1 MNNDYSEEQI
11 TQFYLQAEDLLYFK
25 KKSIDETIAALVDSG
40 IDEEGAITIINNL
53 EREFTVE
60 RKKRAEKDILY
71 GALWCVGGLVATA
84 AEIGYIFWGA
94 ILFGGIQ
101 FVRGL
106 RNS

>member
-25 KKSIDETIAALVDSG
+25 KKSNDETIAAIVDSG